1 MENVKEFVIKDHIIK
16 MVHAYL
22 EDVLK
27 ALKIMDLEVVFN
39 HQLKLTDVIRQLS
52 D

>member
-1 MENVKEFVIKDHIIK
+1 MENVKEFVMKDHIIK
-16 MVHAYL
+16 MVPVFL

-27 ALKIMDLEVVFN
+27 ALKIMDLVVVF
-39 HQLKLTDVIRQLS
+39 HHKLKLTDVIHQLS